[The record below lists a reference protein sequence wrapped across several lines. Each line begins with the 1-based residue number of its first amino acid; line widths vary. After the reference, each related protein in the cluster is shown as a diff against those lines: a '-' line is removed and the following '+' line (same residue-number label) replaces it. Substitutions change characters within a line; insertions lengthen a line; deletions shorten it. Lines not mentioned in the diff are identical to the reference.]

1 MKKWLNFMRRRNKK
15 ILLYNKDK
23 LDKMNI
29 EVITDDF
36 TYITKNNLLRHD
48 NIKVGFH
55 IFYYLMK
62 K

>member
-1 MKKWLNFMRRRNKK
+1 MVLS
-15 ILLYNKDK
+15 YNKREDYKIELILNK
-23 LDKMNI
+23 LDI
-29 EVITDDF
+29 EVIEDDF